1 MPLRA
6 VGVDAKVVVR
16 FTDEPVANDE
26 RWDVSRSIDE
36 VLANRR

>member
-1 MPLRA
+1 
-6 VGVDAKVVVR
+6 VR
-16 FTDEPVANDE
+16 FADEPVANDE